1 MKRFII
7 IGLGNF
13 GSGAAETLAARGHEV
28 IAVDSDETRV
38 DAMATRIER
47 AAVGDATQVSVL
59 KRIGAEHVD
68 AAIVSV
74 GDDITASILAT
85 LALRDLE
92 VPHIYV
98 KVISIDH
105 ARVMERQGVT
115 ETIFPE
121 RESAIALGYRLAA
134 NGLINYIRLGPGF
147 SIQEMAVPHSWL
159 GRNLRELEL
168 RRRFQVQVV
177 ALRDVLQDQWFPA
190 PDPDRPLRD
199 SDTLVISGREEDLSS
214 VAALFE

>member
-7 IGLGNF
+7 VGLGNF

-28 IAVDSDETRV
+28 IAIDTDEARV
-38 DAMATRIER
+38 DAMASRIER
-47 AAVGDATQVSVL
+47 AAVGDATQLAVL
-59 KRIGAEHVD
+59 KRIGAQEAS

-74 GDDITASILAT
+74 GDDITASILTT
-85 LALRDLE
+85 LALRDLKE
-92 VPHIYV
+92 PQIYL
-98 KVISIDH
+98 KVISVDH

-147 SIQEMAVPHSWL
+147 SIQEMAVPPQWIGQS
-159 GRNLRELEL
+159 LRELEL
-168 RRRFQVQVV
+168 RIRYHVQII
-177 ALRDVLQDQWFPA
+177 ALRDVLHDQWYPA
-190 PDPDRPLRD
+190 PDPDRALTD
-199 SDTLVISGREEDLSS
+199 SDTLVISGREEDLTL
-214 VAALFE
+214 VAELSE

>member
-7 IGLGNF
+7 VGLGNF
-13 GSGAAETLAARGHEV
+13 GSGAAETLATRGHEV
-28 IAVDSDETRV
+28 IAIDTDEARV

-47 AAVGDATQVSVL
+47 AAVGDATQLAVL
-59 KRIGAEHVD
+59 KRIGAHEAQ

-74 GDDITASILAT
+74 GDDITASILTT
-85 LALRDLE
+85 LALRDLK
-92 VPHIYV
+92 VPQIYV
-98 KVISIDH
+98 KVISVDH

-147 SIQEMAVPHSWL
+147 SIQEMAVPPIWIGKS
-159 GRNLRELEL
+159 LRELEL
-168 RRRFQVQVV
+168 RVRYHVQII
-177 ALRDVLQDQWFPA
+177 ALRDLLHDQWFPA
-190 PDPDRPLRD
+190 PDPDRPLTD
-199 SDTLVISGREEDLSS
+199 SDTLVISGREEDLTR
-214 VAALFE
+214 VAELSE

>member
-7 IGLGNF
+7 VGLGNF

-28 IAVDSDETRV
+28 IAIDTDEARV
-38 DAMATRIER
+38 DAMASRIER
-47 AAVGDATQVSVL
+47 AAVGDATQLAVL
-59 KRIGAEHVD
+59 KRIGAQEAS

-74 GDDITASILAT
+74 GDDITASILTT
-85 LALRDLE
+85 LALRDLK
-92 VPHIYV
+92 VPQIYV
-98 KVISIDH
+98 KVISVDH

-147 SIQEMAVPHSWL
+147 SIQEMAVPPQWIGQS
-159 GRNLRELEL
+159 LRELEL
-168 RRRFQVQVV
+168 RIRYHVQII
-177 ALRDVLQDQWFPA
+177 ALRDLLHDQWYPA
-190 PDPDRPLRD
+190 PDPDRPLTD
-199 SDTLVISGREEDLSS
+199 SDTLVISGREEDLTL
-214 VAALFE
+214 VAELSE

>member
-7 IGLGNF
+7 VGLGNF

-28 IAVDSDETRV
+28 IAIDTDEARV
-38 DAMATRIER
+38 DAVASRIER
-47 AAVGDATQVSVL
+47 AAVGDATQVAVL
-59 KRIGAEHVD
+59 KRIGAENAH
-68 AAIVSV
+68 AAVVSV

-85 LALRDLE
+85 LALRDLK
-92 VPHIYV
+92 VQQIYV
-98 KVISIDH
+98 KVISVDH

-147 SIQEMAVPHSWL
+147 SIQEMAVPPSWL
-159 GRNLRELEL
+159 GKSLRELDL
-168 RRRFQVQVV
+168 RARYQIQII
-177 ALRDVLQDQWFPA
+177 ALRDLLHDQWFPA
-190 PDPDRPLRD
+190 PDPGRPLTE
-199 SDTLVISGREEDLSS
+199 SDTLVISGREDDLTR
-214 VAALFE
+214 VAQLSD

>member
-1 MKRFII
+1 MKRFVI

-13 GSGAAETLAARGHEV
+13 GSGIAETLAARGHEV
-28 IAVDSDETRV
+28 IAIDSDEARV
-38 DAMATRIER
+38 DAVASRIER
-47 AAVGDATQVSVL
+47 AAVGDGTQLPVL
-59 KRIGAEHVD
+59 KRIGADGAD

-85 LALRDLE
+85 LALRDLDI
-92 VPHIYV
+92 PSIYV

-134 NGLINYIRLGPGF
+134 SGLVNYIRLGPEF
-147 SIQEMAVPHSWL
+147 SIQEMAVPPAWIGKS
-159 GRNLRELEL
+159 LRELEL
-168 RRRFQVQVV
+168 RVRHRVQII
-177 ALRDVLQDQWFPA
+177 ALRDLLHDQWFPA
-190 PDPDRPLRD
+190 PDPGRPLTE
-199 SDTLVISGREEDLSS
+199 SDTLVIAGREEDLTE
-214 VAALFE
+214 VAGLAD